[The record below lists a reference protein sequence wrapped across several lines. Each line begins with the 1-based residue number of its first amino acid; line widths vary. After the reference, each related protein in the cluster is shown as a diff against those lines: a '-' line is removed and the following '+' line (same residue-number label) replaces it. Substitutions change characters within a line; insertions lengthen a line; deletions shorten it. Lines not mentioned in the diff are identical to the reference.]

1 MIANKQKER
10 KKMNYKPRTEMSRAD
25 YLEAINELLS
35 ETSDAQL
42 VDFIYALLYKCK
54 TGETAL

>member
-1 MIANKQKER
+1 
-10 KKMNYKPRTEMSRAD
+10 MNYKPRTEMSRAD

-35 ETSDAQL
+35 ETCDAQL
-42 VDFIYALLYKCK
+42 VEFIYALLYKCK

>member
-1 MIANKQKER
+1 
-10 KKMNYKPRTEMSRAD
+10 MNNKPRTEMSRAD

-35 ETSDAQL
+35 ETYDVQL
-42 VDFIYALLYKCK
+42 VDFIYALLCKCK

>member
-1 MIANKQKER
+1 
-10 KKMNYKPRTEMSRAD
+10 MNKPRTEMSRAD

-35 ETSDAQL
+35 ETYDAQL
-42 VDFIYALLYKCK
+42 IDLIYALLYKCK